1 MKTKTVSKNSKAK
14 GGPSAAPCSAGDDP
28 RSVFLSELPT
38 DVLFPLLE
46 ELVTPFEIGC
56 SGNFFKLGVD
66 SRFRSTEP
74 EELFD
79 LIAATLKKRV
89 PNAKTH
95 PPDGLQ

>member
-1 MKTKTVSKNSKAK
+1 MDSNNTLETASGAE
-14 GGPSAAPCSAGDDP
+14 SAQASCSAGDDP

-46 ELVTPFEIGC
+46 ELVTPFDIGC
-56 SGNFFKLGVD
+56 SGNFFRLGVD
-66 SRFRSTEP
+66 SRFRSTQP

-89 PNAKTH
+89 PNDKTQA
-95 PPDGLQ
+95 PT